1 MCTHDSL
8 LRVVEV
14 KVEPGGRP
22 FLVFPPDIF
31 KLQILRDDVMND
43 VMNDVIHD
51 VMNDVMN
58 DVMTDESLL
67 IVCERS
73 PRAAPRYGEDT
84 KEKISNYFT

>member
-1 MCTHDSL
+1 LQVCTHDSL

-22 FLVFPPDIF
+22 FLVFSPDIF

-43 VMNDVIHD
+43 VMNDV
-51 VMNDVMN
+51 
-58 DVMTDESLL
+58 MTEESLL

-73 PRAAPRYGEDT
+73 PYAAPRYGEDT